1 VLDTP
6 KIYLRAYPIAEG
18 MGAHAA
24 AVEEDGCDGLLFT
37 DTQNL
42 SMDASGSRSLPGDP
56 AAASRSTNRGNFGCT
71 AFYEVRM
78 YPIPGSPMLGVLRF
92 VGHDGSLQKLRGS

>member
-1 VLDTP
+1 MLDTP

-42 SMDASGSRSLPGDP
+42 SMDASGSRSPTRRPGF
-56 AAASRSTNRGNFGCT
+56 SFSF
-71 AFYEVRM
+71 
-78 YPIPGSPMLGVLRF
+78 
-92 VGHDGSLQKLRGS
+92 H